1 MLLYGMLTMN
11 IIIIILCLG
20 GRAQRQQNHCYLHL
34 VFTLSIMTVISS
46 KIAQSLL
53 FLLGY

>member
-1 MLLYGMLTMN
+1 MLTMN

-20 GRAQRQQNHCYLHL
+20 GRAWRQQNHYYLHL
-34 VFTLSIMTVISS
+34 VFTLSIMTVIPS

-53 FLLGY
+53 FLLRC